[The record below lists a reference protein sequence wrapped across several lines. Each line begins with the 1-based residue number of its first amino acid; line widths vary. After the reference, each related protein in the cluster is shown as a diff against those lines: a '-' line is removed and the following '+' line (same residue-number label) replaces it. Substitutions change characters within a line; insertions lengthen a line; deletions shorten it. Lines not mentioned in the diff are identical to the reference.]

1 MRRIVISSASAT
13 ARSTIFILRSG
24 LTLWPPKES
33 PARAGLSL
41 LGDVVGGPLPTCRG
55 VPQPTSPNLRIRVSL
70 IRQLSAR
77 TLCFERPPRH
87 SRATTRP
94 CSRAFLLRCMSQL
107 MALSGHLWRVSRC
120 PLLGVKRTYIGEHQ
134 SPKSGSRCRTV
145 AMPGLLIEELKAWRA
160 TQAQEPI
167 APRHSPRSRH
177 SHDTEHASRCRR

>member
-70 IRQLSAR
+70 IRQLSAW

-107 MALSGHLWRVSRC
+107 MAHRVISLPRSNWVAF
-120 PLLGVKRTYIGEHQ
+120 GAKRTLTSAGHATGFMGTRP
-134 SPKSGSRCRTV
+134 SSACSCSRACLACV
-145 AMPGLLIEELKAWRA
+145 AAIWALG
-160 TQAQEPI
+160 
-167 APRHSPRSRH
+167 APAVRVLVAFAP
-177 SHDTEHASRCRR
+177 

>member
-70 IRQLSAR
+70 IRQLSAW

-107 MALSGHLWRVSRC
+107 MAHRD
-120 PLLGVKRTYIGEHQ
+120 
-134 SPKSGSRCRTV
+134 GSLRSTNSV
-145 AMPGLLIEELKAWRA
+145 AVGG
-160 TQAQEPI
+160 I
-167 APRHSPRSRH
+167 ADVPR
-177 SHDTEHASRCRR
+177 ASRAYRGDAHDRCC

>member
-13 ARSTIFILRSG
+13 ARSTILIFWSG

-70 IRQLSAR
+70 IRQLSAW

-107 MALSGHLWRVSRC
+107 MALSGHANGGEQR
-120 PLLGVKRTYIGEHQ
+120 PLLGAKRTWRKDGVRSVFNPTQTFNLVIGH
-134 SPKSGSRCRTV
+134 SAAIGSLR
-145 AMPGLLIEELKAWRA
+145 ELR
-160 TQAQEPI
+160 
-167 APRHSPRSRH
+167 
-177 SHDTEHASRCRR
+177 

>member
-13 ARSTIFILRSG
+13 ARSTILIFWSG

-70 IRQLSAR
+70 IRQLSAW

-107 MALSGHLWRVSRC
+107 MAQSGHSRDTSC
-120 PLLGVKRTYIGEHQ
+120 LSAFGVKRTSASDCLPITIYEYTPSVAPLEMTRPMRLPGGFR
-134 SPKSGSRCRTV
+134 SYPCRSAGRDASASLPSG
-145 AMPGLLIEELKAWRA
+145 A
-160 TQAQEPI
+160 
-167 APRHSPRSRH
+167 
-177 SHDTEHASRCRR
+177 

>member
-1 MRRIVISSASAT
+1 MLRPWHCFNAPDCDQQRIRYSALDD
-13 ARSTIFILRSG
+13 INFLVG

-70 IRQLSAR
+70 IRQLSAW

-107 MALSGHLWRVSRC
+107 MAQSGVSLRRQC
-120 PLLGVKRTYIGEHQ
+120 LTAIGGEADI
-134 SPKSGSRCRTV
+134 GRASRSC
-145 AMPGLLIEELKAWRA
+145 
-160 TQAQEPI
+160 
-167 APRHSPRSRH
+167 RSRAIDPPRTSAGH
-177 SHDTEHASRCRR
+177 FAVMHNDRFRRRRGAKVG